1 MCAAQHEPR
10 GVERGA
16 PANLGALIIPALRPF
31 LSPVESKHAPTQ
43 DFEFLAELELI
54 ILYQT
59 DKTPL
64 DDEWDTYL
72 AALEHGAKA
81 ERFRSLVVTDGGY
94 PNRAQRARMMSKV
107 RERPTRVAVIS
118 SAASVRFVVSAIA
131 LINPNIKAYSE
142 KEYPGAFE
150 HLQLSPAQ
158 GAVAL
163 ASVEQLA
170 RKLGV
175 SKRAAA

>member
-1 MCAAQHEPR
+1 MPIFLPRASEVPCQPGGTYDPRAAVVP
-10 GVERGA
+10 
-16 PANLGALIIPALRPF
+16 L
-31 LSPVESKHAPTQ
+31 PVESKPARTQ

-72 AALEHGAKA
+72 AALQGAAKA
-81 ERFRSLVVTDGGY
+81 ERFRSIVVTDGGY
-94 PNRAQRARMMSKV
+94 PSRAQRARMMSKT

-131 LINPNIKAYSE
+131 LINPNIKAYSA

-158 GAVAL
+158 GAVVL
-163 ASVEQLA
+163 ASIEKLA

-175 SKRAAA
+175 PKRAAA

>member
-1 MCAAQHEPR
+1 M
-10 GVERGA
+10 
-16 PANLGALIIPALRPF
+16 
-31 LSPVESKHAPTQ
+31 ESKHAPTQ
-43 DFEFLAELELI
+43 DFEFLAELELLV
-54 ILYQT
+54 LYQT

-72 AALEHGAKA
+72 AALEDAGKSG
-81 ERFRSLVVTDGGY
+81 RFRSIVVTDGGY
-94 PNRAQRARMMSKV
+94 PSRAQRARMMSKT

-131 LINPNIKAYSE
+131 LINPNIKAYSA
-142 KEYPGAFE
+142 KEYPAAFE
-150 HLQLSPAQ
+150 HLQLSPAE

-163 ASVEQLA
+163 ASIEKLA

-175 SKRAAA
+175 PKRAAA